1 LSVRFLPERAAD
13 LVQAVAFDLG
23 NDHDPSPSWA
33 DRILDRKGLPAALL
47 AGVVCLS
54 PLGKALEECISEG
67 WGVLHAEQSFEYFRL
82 PQPDR
87 EVAARAEVVR
97 TRAVRESTV
106 VVVASRA
113 FTDNEQIVSGKS
125 TLFFSRGNGVPPST
139 ERSRNLSEKEA
150 TERPLG
156 LAQKQT
162 VDLSGTA
169 PGLGS
174 SSLKAS
180 PDSHGAERSADD
192 SSGRNAATTEAL
204 TYSRRAELADLVR
217 YAAAS
222 GDFNPI
228 HFDYEVAQNSGF
240 PKPLVHGMLV
250 YGWTLSILATH
261 VSPELPLQARVRFQ
275 SPLMLGEEARIRLG
289 TDLTFVVS
297 GPEDRIVARG
307 SFQSSAGS

>member
-1 LSVRFLPERAAD
+1 MRFLPERAAD
-13 LVQAVAFDLG
+13 LAQAVAFDLG
-23 NDHDPSPSWA
+23 DDHGPFPSWA

-54 PLGKALEECISEG
+54 PLGKALEECIAEG
-67 WGVLHAEQSFEYFRL
+67 WGVLHAEQSFEYFRF
-82 PQPDR
+82 PQADR
-87 EVAARAEVVR
+87 EVGARAEVVR
-97 TRAVRESTV
+97 TRAVRDSTV

-125 TLFFSRGNGVPPST
+125 TLFFSRRNGVPPSA
-139 ERSRNLSEKEA
+139 ERSRNLSEKEGA
-150 TERPLG
+150 EHPLG
-156 LAQKQT
+156 QTQRQT

-169 PGLGS
+169 PTHNS
-174 SSLKAS
+174 FVLKAS
-180 PDSHGAERSADD
+180 PESPGAERSADD
-192 SSGRNAATTEAL
+192 SSGKTGATTEAL
-204 TYSRRAELADLVR
+204 TCSRRAELADLVR

-240 PKPLVHGMLV
+240 PKPLVHGMLI
-250 YGWTLSILATH
+250 YGWALSILATH

-275 SPLMLGEEARIRLG
+275 SPLMLGEEARIRLDA
-289 TDLTFVVS
+289 DLAFVVS

-307 SFQSSAGS
+307 SFQSNAGS